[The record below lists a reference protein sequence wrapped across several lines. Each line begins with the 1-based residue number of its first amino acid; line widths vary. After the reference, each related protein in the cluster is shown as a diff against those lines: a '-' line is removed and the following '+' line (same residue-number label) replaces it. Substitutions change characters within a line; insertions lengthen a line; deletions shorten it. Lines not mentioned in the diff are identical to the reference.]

1 MGVGGAI
8 GSFGEE
14 LPLVGNTKPT
24 IQVNCEPNSKPSPSS
39 RRGAPTIKLKLY
51 LKYKISVRLECTLN
65 VRFCVLLKNGGSR
78 ALFTRPPSTKFSK
91 KTFKTGSHNT
101 IHTFKNYFAIVFLV
115 FSNKRYPTR
124 S

>member
-51 LKYKISVRLECTLN
+51 LKYKISVRLQCTLN

-78 ALFTRPPSTKFSK
+78 ALFTRPQERNLAK
-91 KTFKTGSHNT
+91 KPLKLGLTTLFIRLK
-101 IHTFKNYFAIVFLV
+101 IILL
-115 FSNKRYPTR
+115 
-124 S
+124 